1 MLEEI
6 EEKIKEAE
14 LILTQR
20 GYEHERLEPRE
31 FFNYMTGETPSGDI
45 IILRDVL
52 DNRYLLVHELVEM
65 SELKKRGIPVG
76 KETVMRFHPKVYEVH
91 MEAFEFELD
100 LAGEEGD
107 HAWVEQ
113 RLKLVESWLE
123 DELMPSHLAPV
134 CRRLIEKFSGYS
146 AEKGD

>member
-6 EEKIKEAE
+6 KEKIKEAE

-20 GYEHERLEPRE
+20 GYQYKRLEPRE
-31 FFNYMTGETPSGDI
+31 FFNYMTGENPSGDT

-76 KETVMRFHPKVYEVH
+76 KETVMSFHPEVYEMH

-100 LAGEEGD
+100 LAVEEVD
-107 HAWVEQ
+107 HA
-113 RLKLVESWLE
+113 
-123 DELMPSHLAPV
+123 
-134 CRRLIEKFSGYS
+134 
-146 AEKGD
+146 